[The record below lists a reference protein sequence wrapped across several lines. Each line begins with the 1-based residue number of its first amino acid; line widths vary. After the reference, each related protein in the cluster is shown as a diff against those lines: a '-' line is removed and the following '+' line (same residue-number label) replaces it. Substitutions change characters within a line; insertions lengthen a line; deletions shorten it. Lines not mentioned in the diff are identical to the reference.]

1 MKQLGDNI
9 RREQEHRDKVFEKY
23 KNNGKRVKEMIEDFE
38 KQVQLE
44 FGEINGAELRGLVN
58 SNVSPDLKLVA

>member
-44 FGEINGAELRGLVN
+44 FGEINDAEMRGLVN

>member
-23 KNNGKRVKEMIEDFE
+23 KNNGKRVKEMIQDFE
-38 KQVQLE
+38 RQVPVDADDGKFGHALLEQL
-44 FGEINGAELRGLVN
+44 GKSVPKSAR
-58 SNVSPDLKLVA
+58 